1 LRFRNPW
8 DSEAEIADA
17 TRAALESLG
26 WEVHPECGG
35 WDLLAVARKV
45 KVPWYGDLRPG
56 DTLGIECKL
65 DAGTVTGLE
74 SLLRQTLWSPVGD
87 LPFDKVGTGLDR
99 QQARDKGEALPSPPV
114 VDFMRPMGGP
124 HFRAVVAAR
133 ISGLETWKDQCVLT
147 VTAAIRESHYDAG
160 TGVRVI
166 DGWRRLTAEEFSR
179 SLDPAWGSTMLPRRE
194 PQSPPRVP
202 KVVVDVPAGVP
213 SPQTSSPWK
222 VAAVEVMLKLR
233 AGEPMTSAEIQ
244 AMGINPRRLIDTGCI
259 VDSGQRRGRAYLWTA
274 GDGHAPYGREGVPPD
289 LRWPEIAEALRRKGV
304 AA

>member
-1 LRFRNPW
+1 MRFRNPW

-35 WDLLAVARKV
+35 WDLLAVAVEV
-45 KVPWYGDLRPG
+45 KAPWHGDLRRG
-56 DTLGIECKL
+56 DVLGVECKL
-65 DAGTVTGLE
+65 DAGTVAGLE
-74 SLLRQTLWSPVGD
+74 SLLRQTLWSPV
-87 LPFDKVGTGLDR
+87 
-99 QQARDKGEALPSPPV
+99 RDHQLEFGWRDPASPIPEPPV
-114 VDFMRPMGGP
+114 VDFMRPRSGP
-124 HFRAVVAAR
+124 HFRAVVSARIAAR
-133 ISGLETWKDQCVLT
+133 ETWYGHGVMT
-147 VTAAIRESHYDAG
+147 VEVAEQTRSGDRYSEP
-160 TGVRVI
+160 
-166 DGWRRLTAEEFSR
+166 DGWGRLTAEQIA
-179 SLDPAWGSTMLPRRE
+179 AWFRDARWGAGQFPRRQ

-233 AGEPMTSAEIQ
+233 AGETMTSAEIG
-244 AMGINPRRLIDTGCI
+244 AMGINSRRLIDTGCI

-274 GDGHAPYGREGVPPD
+274 GEGHARYGREGLPPD